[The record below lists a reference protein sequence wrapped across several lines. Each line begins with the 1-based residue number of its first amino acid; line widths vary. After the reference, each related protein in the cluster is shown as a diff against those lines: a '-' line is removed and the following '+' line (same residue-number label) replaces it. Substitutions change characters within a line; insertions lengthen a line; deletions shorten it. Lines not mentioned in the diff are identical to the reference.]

1 MAKYAGEAGG
11 SDRYELEM
19 VSLFPCCSVKPDRK
33 KNKLV
38 GYVFVFDNLEF
49 KRTIRGKILLW
60 APCQWLLPLYR
71 GFKIGSLVE
80 RFNYVFQVVS

>member
-19 VSLFPCCSVKPDRK
+19 ISPFPCCSVKPDRK

-38 GYVFVFDNLEF
+38 GYVFVFDNL
-49 KRTIRGKILLW
+49 
-60 APCQWLLPLYR
+60 
-71 GFKIGSLVE
+71 
-80 RFNYVFQVVS
+80 

>member
-1 MAKYAGEAGG
+1 MRAICRGELSVTIAHVMAKYAGEAGG

-49 KRTIRGKILLW
+49 KRTIRGKILL
-60 APCQWLLPLYR
+60 
-71 GFKIGSLVE
+71 
-80 RFNYVFQVVS
+80 